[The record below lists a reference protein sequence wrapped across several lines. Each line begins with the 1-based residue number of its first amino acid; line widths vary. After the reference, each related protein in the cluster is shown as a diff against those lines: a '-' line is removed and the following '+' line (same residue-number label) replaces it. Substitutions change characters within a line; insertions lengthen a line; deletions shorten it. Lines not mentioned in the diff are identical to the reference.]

1 VYSRSTAD
9 ADTTAV
15 EGLTSADAYLEQLA
29 AEAAQA
35 EREAFM
41 AKYERATPEATVTVE
56 PEAILT
62 VEPVDITV

>member
-1 VYSRSTAD
+1 
-9 ADTTAV
+9 
-15 EGLTSADAYLEQLA
+15 LEQLA